1 MASTSSHSVF
11 VLEGNYSVLRGLG
24 FPTSALAAMQ
34 EAGALISKACWDVKQ
49 SNTGLS
55 GSFFWP
61 TCLPTESQSK
71 PSIVLN
77 FIISNNYSKSKKRRL
92 RRKKQLRSSVKR
104 EEDCC
109 TRLQSPVEARLS
121 PERASVSESGLSP
134 GVQPECND
142 HLTSGTDDT
151 SRTESSTSTFEGF
164 EDQPEMVT
172 VYCCTKPTVAIDL
185 SDAVIVD
192 SSNVYYQ
199 ELEDSPTPGV
209 CVESDGGTSTW
220 SPIKISKRHV
230 KPASSDTSDDDID
243 IDDCLSFDYQLRD
256 GVPGFEIETRDDCFW
271 APILN
276 RRTRSRKKLH
286 QN

>member
-1 MASTSSHSVF
+1 MIHH
-11 VLEGNYSVLRGLG
+11 VLSPAPV
-24 FPTSALAAMQ
+24 P
-34 EAGALISKACWDVKQ
+34 SKASRISQRW
-49 SNTGLS
+49 LS
-55 GSFFWP
+55 
-61 TCLPTESQSK
+61 
-71 PSIVLN
+71 
-77 FIISNNYSKSKKRRL
+77 
-92 RRKKQLRSSVKR
+92 
-104 EEDCC
+104 
-109 TRLQSPVEARLS
+109 
-121 PERASVSESGLSP
+121 
-134 GVQPECND
+134 
-142 HLTSGTDDT
+142 
-151 SRTESSTSTFEGF
+151 
-164 EDQPEMVT
+164 
-172 VYCCTKPTVAIDL
+172 CTKPTVAIDL

-276 RRTRSRKKLH
+276 RRTRSRKKSLVAAVDGWAFNALLKRPLDTANIARKAVLH
-286 QN
+286 TCTDSWPMGT

>member
-1 MASTSSHSVF
+1 M
-11 VLEGNYSVLRGLG
+11 
-24 FPTSALAAMQ
+24 
-34 EAGALISKACWDVKQ
+34 
-49 SNTGLS
+49 
-55 GSFFWP
+55 
-61 TCLPTESQSK
+61 
-71 PSIVLN
+71 
-77 FIISNNYSKSKKRRL
+77 
-92 RRKKQLRSSVKR
+92 KR
-104 EEDCC
+104 EENSC
-109 TRLQSPVEARLS
+109 TRLQSPVEARPS

-220 SPIKISKRHV
+220 SPIKISKVMSNQLVATPAMMILTLMIVCHLTTNLEMAFRDLKL
-230 KPASSDTSDDDID
+230 KPGMIAFGL
-243 IDDCLSFDYQLRD
+243 LS
-256 GVPGFEIETRDDCFW
+256 
-271 APILN
+271 
-276 RRTRSRKKLH
+276 
-286 QN
+286 

>member
-1 MASTSSHSVF
+1 MASTSSISVF

-24 FPTSALAAMQ
+24 FPISALAAMQ
-34 EAGALISKACWDVKQ
+34 EAGALIGKACWDVKQ

-55 GSFFWP
+55 VSFFWP
-61 TCLPTESQSK
+61 TCHPTESQSK
-71 PSIVLN
+71 PSIALST
-77 FIISNNYSKSKKRRL
+77 ISNNNYSKSKKRRL
-92 RRKKQLRSSVKR
+92 RRKKQLTSSVKR
-104 EEDCC
+104 EEDSC
-109 TRLQSPVEARLS
+109 TRLHSPVEARPS

-142 HLTSGTDDT
+142 HLTSGTD
-151 SRTESSTSTFEGF
+151 ESSTSTFEGF

-172 VYCCTKPTVAIDL
+172 VYGCTKPSVAIDL

-220 SPIKISKRHV
+220 SPIKVSKSRV
-230 KPASSDTSDDDID
+230 KPASCDTSDDDIV

-256 GVPGFEIETRDDCFW
+256 GIPGFEIETRDDCFW